1 MKEVLREQILP
12 TQPIPKIQY
21 SKFTRRRNSM
31 KKLYFA
37 MVALIIASLV
47 LAACGGGQTQAPA
60 TEAPTEVM
68 TEAPTEVMTEA
79 PTEAPTE
86 AMTEAPTEAPSA
98 LKIGLVTDVGQLEDK
113 SFNQAAYEGGQA
125 AAESTGSDF
134 DVIVTQN
141 ISDYKQNIQ
150 TFIDQGFNVI
160 ITVGFLLGTDTTI
173 AAKENPDVTFIG
185 VDQGICVDAEG
196 APDPTFGCAGDA
208 AALLPNYQGIVFAEE
223 QAGYLAGIVAASI
236 SKTGTIGAV
245 GGTNVPA
252 VVAYN
257 AGYVAGAQS
266 VNPDIKTLY
275 QETNPDPAKGFN
287 DPATGKAIAQQFIGQ
302 GADVLFQIA
311 GLTGQ
316 GVLEAACDA
325 NIYGIG
331 VDVDQVETL
340 PNLSGCIVTSAEKK
354 LKDTVQ
360 AVVESVASGDFQAG
374 TVSYNAAADPPA
386 IGLAPYHELE
396 SLITP
401 EIQAKLDE
409 AMAAMASGELKPPRE

>member
-1 MKEVLREQILP
+1 
-12 TQPIPKIQY
+12 
-21 SKFTRRRNSM
+21 M
-31 KKLYFA
+31 KKLYFVTVVLI
-37 MVALIIASLV
+37 VASMI
-47 LAACGGGQTQAPA
+47 LAACAAPTTEAPPATEAPATEMPATETPATEMPA
-60 TEAPTEVM
+60 TEAPTGAA
-68 TEAPTEVMTEA
+68 TEAPTQA
-79 PTEAPTE
+79 A
-86 AMTEAPTEAPSA
+86 SD
-98 LKIGLVTDVGQLEDK
+98 LKIGVVTDVGQLEDK

-125 AAESTGSDF
+125 AAESLGADF

-150 TFIDQGFNVI
+150 TFVDQGFNVI
-160 ITVGFLLGTDTTI
+160 ITVGFLIGTDTTI

-185 VDQGICVDAEG
+185 VDQGVCVDEEG
-196 APDPTFGCAGDA
+196 APDPTFACAGDPA
-208 AALLPNYQGIVFAEE
+208 TLLPNYQGIVFSEE

-236 SKTGTIGAV
+236 SKSGTIGAV

-340 PNLSGCIVTSAEKK
+340 PNLSKCIVTSAEKK

-360 AVVESVASGDFQAG
+360 AVTESVASGDFQAG
-374 TVSYNAAADPPA
+374 TVSYNAASDPPA
-386 IGLAPYHELE
+386 IGLAPYHDLE

-401 EIQAKLDE
+401 EIQAKIDE

>member
-1 MKEVLREQILP
+1 
-12 TQPIPKIQY
+12 
-21 SKFTRRRNSM
+21 M
-31 KKLYFA
+31 KKLYLVT
-37 MVALIIASLV
+37 VALIVASMV
-47 LAACGGGQTQAPA
+47 LAACGSPTAAPTQAPA
-60 TEAPTEVM
+60 TEAPATEM
-68 TEAPTEVMTEA
+68 PATEMPATEMPATEA
-79 PTEAPTE
+79 PTEAP
-86 AMTEAPTEAPSA
+86 AA
-98 LKIGLVTDVGQLEDK
+98 LKIGVVTDVGQLEDK

-125 AAESTGSDF
+125 AAESLGAQF

-160 ITVGFLLGTDTTI
+160 ITVGFLIGTDTTI
-173 AAKENPDVTFIG
+173 AAKENPDVKFIG
-185 VDQGICVDAEG
+185 VDQGICVDEEG
-196 APDPTFGCAGDA
+196 APDATFTCAGDA
-208 AALLPNYQGIVFAEE
+208 ATLLPNYQGIVFAEE

-236 SKTGTIGAV
+236 SKSGTIGAV

-360 AVVESVASGDFQAG
+360 AVTESVASGEFQAG
-374 TVSYNAAADPPA
+374 TVSYNAASDPPA
-386 IGLAPYHELE
+386 IGLSPYHELE

>member
-1 MKEVLREQILP
+1 
-12 TQPIPKIQY
+12 
-21 SKFTRRRNSM
+21 M

-47 LAACGGGQTQAPA
+47 LAACGGGPTEAPA

-86 AMTEAPTEAPSA
+86 AATEAPTEAAAA
-98 LKIGLVTDVGQLEDK
+98 LKIGVVTDVGQLEDK
-113 SFNQAAYEGGQA
+113 SFNQASYEGAQA
-125 AAESTGSDF
+125 AAEGLGADF

-150 TFIDQGFNVI
+150 TFIDQGFNVVV
-160 ITVGFLLGTDTTI
+160 TVGFLIGTDTTI

-185 VDQGICVDAEG
+185 VDQGICVDETG
-196 APDPTFGCAGDA
+196 APDPTFTCAGDA

-374 TVSYNAAADPPA
+374 TVSYNAASNPPA

-409 AMAAMASGELKPPRE
+409 AMAAMASGELKPLRE

>member
-1 MKEVLREQILP
+1 
-12 TQPIPKIQY
+12 
-21 SKFTRRRNSM
+21 M
-31 KKLYFA
+31 KKLYGLLAALVLAA
-37 MVALIIASLV
+37 ML
-47 LAACGGGQTQAPA
+47 LAACGGGAATPAPK
-60 TEAPTEVM
+60 E
-68 TEAPTEVMTEA
+68 
-79 PTEAPTE
+79 
-86 AMTEAPTEAPSA
+86 
-98 LKIGLVTDVGQLEDK
+98 LKVGVVTDVGQLEDK
-113 SFNQAAYEGGQA
+113 SFNQAAYEGGKG
-125 AAESTGSDF
+125 AAEKLGATF

-150 TFIDQGFNVI
+150 TFVDQGFNVI
-160 ITVGFLLGTDTTI
+160 ITVGFLMGTDTTI
-173 AAKENPDVTFIG
+173 AAKANPTVKFIG
-185 VDQGICVDAEG
+185 VDQGICVDEAG
-196 APDPTFGCAGDA
+196 APDPTFGCKGDA
-208 AALLPNYQGIVFAEE
+208 AKLLPNYQGIVFAEE

-275 QETNPDPAKGFN
+275 QETNPDPSKGFN

-325 NIYGIG
+325 GIYGIG

-340 PNLSGCIVTSAEKK
+340 PNLSKCIVTSAEKK

-360 AVVESVASGDFQAG
+360 AVTESAAAGTFIPG
-374 TVSYNAAADPPA
+374 TVSYNAASTPPA
-386 IGLAPYHELE
+386 IGLAPYHDFT
-396 SLITP
+396 SLITSD
-401 EIQAKLDE
+401 IQKKLDD
-409 AMAAMASGELKPPRE
+409 ATAAMASGSLKPPRTTP

>member
-1 MKEVLREQILP
+1 
-12 TQPIPKIQY
+12 
-21 SKFTRRRNSM
+21 M

-37 MVALIIASLV
+37 MVALIIASV
-47 LAACGGGQTQAPA
+47 ILAACGP
-60 TEAPTEVM
+60 APTEPPAA

-79 PTEAPTE
+79 PTEAP
-86 AMTEAPTEAPSA
+86 AA
-98 LKIGLVTDVGQLEDK
+98 LKIGVVTDVGQLEDK
-113 SFNQAAYEGGQA
+113 SFNQAAYEGGQG
-125 AAESTGSDF
+125 AAESLGADF

-150 TFIDQGFNVI
+150 TFVDQGFNVI
-160 ITVGFLLGTDTTI
+160 ITVGFLIGTDTTI

-185 VDQGICVDAEG
+185 VDQGICVDETG

-360 AVVESVASGDFQAG
+360 AVTESVASGDFVAG
-374 TVSYNAAADPPA
+374 TVSYNAASTPPA
-386 IGLAPYHELE
+386 IGLSPYHEFE
-396 SLITP
+396 SMITP

-409 AMAAMASGELKPPRE
+409 AMAAMASGELKPPRQ

>member
-1 MKEVLREQILP
+1 
-12 TQPIPKIQY
+12 
-21 SKFTRRRNSM
+21 M
-31 KKLYFA
+31 KKLYFVT
-37 MVALIIASLV
+37 VALIVASMI
-47 LAACGGGQTQAPA
+47 LAACSPATTEAPPA
-60 TEAPTEVM
+60 TEAPATEM
-68 TEAPTEVMTEA
+68 PATEMPATEMPATEA
-79 PTEAPTE
+79 PTEAPT
-86 AMTEAPTEAPSA
+86 A
-98 LKIGLVTDVGQLEDK
+98 LKIGVVTDVGQLEDK
-113 SFNQAAYEGGQA
+113 SFNQAAYEGSQA
-125 AAESTGSDF
+125 AAESLGAEF

-141 ISDYKQNIQ
+141 ISDYKQNLQ

-160 ITVGFLLGTDTTI
+160 VTVGFLLGTDTAA

-185 VDQGICVDAEG
+185 VDQGICVDENG
-196 APDPTFGCAGDA
+196 VGDPTFTCAGDA
-208 AALLPNYQGIVFAEE
+208 ATLLPNYQGIVFAEE

-236 SKTGTIGAV
+236 SESGVIGAV

-266 VNPDIKTLY
+266 VNPDIQTLY
-275 QETNPDPAKGFN
+275 QEVNPDPAKGFN

-316 GVLEAACDA
+316 GVLEAVCDA
-325 NIYGIG
+325 GIYGIG

-360 AVVESVASGDFQAG
+360 AVVESVGAGAFQAG
-374 TVSYNAAADPPA
+374 TVSYNAASDPPA
-386 IGLAPYHELE
+386 IGLAPYHDLE
-396 SLITP
+396 ALITP

-409 AMAAMASGELKPPRE
+409 AMAAMASGEIKPPRE